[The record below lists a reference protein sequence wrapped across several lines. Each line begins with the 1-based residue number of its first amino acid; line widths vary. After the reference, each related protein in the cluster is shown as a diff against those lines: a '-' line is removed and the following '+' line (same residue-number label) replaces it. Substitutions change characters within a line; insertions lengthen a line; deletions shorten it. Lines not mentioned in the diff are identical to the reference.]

1 MTHKQQPISYAL
13 SDSAIAHEL
22 GQRLEQLRLEKNID
36 QQTLADELGITRKTY
51 RALAHGEGK
60 MVNFIKAMR
69 VLGELEQLDKL
80 LPATTFSPIELL
92 KLQGKQRQRARTTTK
107 TSSKHTHS
115 QPEEDLDW

>member
-1 MTHKQQPISYAL
+1 MTHKQQSISYAL

-60 MVNFIKAMR
+60 LVNFIKAMR